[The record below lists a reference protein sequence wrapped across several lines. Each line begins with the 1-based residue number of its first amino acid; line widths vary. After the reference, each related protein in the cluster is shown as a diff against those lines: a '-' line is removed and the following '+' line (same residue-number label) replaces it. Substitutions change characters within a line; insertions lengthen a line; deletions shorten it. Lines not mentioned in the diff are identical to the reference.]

1 MSDPD
6 DETEDTS
13 DDYQD
18 TMVVIREE
26 LSDYNDSMSRCHDEG
41 WFYTDED

>member
-6 DETEDTS
+6 DET

-18 TMVVIREE
+18 TMEEIREE
-26 LSDYNDSMSRCHDEG
+26 LSDYNDSMSRCLDEG
-41 WFYTDED
+41 WFYADED